1 MRAGPGLAVVAFV
14 AGFACWCGGAQ
25 AYRPFDGTDAAV
37 ADTGKI
43 EIELGPAE
51 YLKQGP
57 ERTLFAPSGRFNYGF
72 APGWEAVVE
81 GRVAHA
87 ISGGARGTSL
97 VGNGAFLKK
106 LLREGSLQEKTG
118 PSIATEFGVLL
129 PGIRDD
135 RGTGGSLAGIA
146 SQQWEWGTVHLN
158 AAASVTRQQHA
169 DVFGSIILEGPHAWP
184 VRPVAELFGERDFGA
199 FTARSVLVGAIC
211 QVKDDVAVD
220 LGLRGGRLN
229 NHSSAEIRAGI
240 TFSLAVQ

>member
-1 MRAGPGLAVVAFV
+1 MKARRGFAVVACV

-43 EIELGPAE
+43 ETELGPAE

-57 ERTLFAPSGRFNYGF
+57 ERTLFAPSARFNYGF

-87 ISGGARGTSL
+87 ISGGVRGTSV
-97 VGNGAFLKK
+97 VGNGASLKGV
-106 LLREGSLQEKTG
+106 LREGSLQEKSG

-135 RGTGGSLAGIA
+135 HGIGASLAGIV

-158 AAASVTRQQHA
+158 AVASATRQQHA
-169 DVFGSIILEGPHAWP
+169 DLFASVILEGPHAWP
-184 VRPVAELFGERDFGA
+184 VRPVAEVFGERDFGA
-199 FTARSVLVGAIC
+199 FTSRSALVGAIW
-211 QVKDDVAVD
+211 QLKDDIAVD
-220 LGLRGGRLN
+220 LGLRGARVNDHTAG
-229 NHSSAEIRAGI
+229 EIRAGV